1 LLLPLEQLADLP
13 QLVQDLFGLLAG
25 DTGFRFGVTGGG
37 LRAEARQQRQRGAYR
52 NS

>member
-1 LLLPLEQLADLP
+1 LLLALEQLADLP
-13 QLVQDLFGLLAG
+13 QLVQDLVGLLARDAG
-25 DTGFRFGVTGGG
+25 LGFGVAGGG